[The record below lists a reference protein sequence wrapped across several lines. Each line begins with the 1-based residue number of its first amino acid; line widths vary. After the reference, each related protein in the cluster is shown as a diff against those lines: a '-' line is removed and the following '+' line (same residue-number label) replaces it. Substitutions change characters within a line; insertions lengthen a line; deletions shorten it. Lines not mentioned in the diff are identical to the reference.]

1 MIFTNIKKVLYI
13 GDALNIQ
20 FIKDFV
26 YIKDYTVIDF
36 REKNSVKKKFFKNLV
51 DIYKK
56 NGFELLYI
64 EKLNKKK
71 KFSFKKFICN
81 ILGYSYIEPSI
92 LIFMNFKTSQQ
103 IRYYISTNLNNL
115 TDLIE
120 MEIDIADI
128 LLINNKVPNEEIL
141 RYFRK
146 SKILIG
152 YNSNLYKQQIETK
165 NIYKYFLYQS
175 KNTILKYFN
184 DFYLYD
190 EIKHQIFQYYN
201 FNDFYYSNNNM
212 TKKYWNILEN

>member
-71 KFSFKKFICN
+71 KI
-81 ILGYSYIEPSI
+81 
-92 LIFMNFKTSQQ
+92 
-103 IRYYISTNLNNL
+103 
-115 TDLIE
+115 
-120 MEIDIADI
+120 
-128 LLINNKVPNEEIL
+128 
-141 RYFRK
+141 
-146 SKILIG
+146 
-152 YNSNLYKQQIETK
+152 
-165 NIYKYFLYQS
+165 
-175 KNTILKYFN
+175 
-184 DFYLYD
+184 
-190 EIKHQIFQYYN
+190 
-201 FNDFYYSNNNM
+201 
-212 TKKYWNILEN
+212 